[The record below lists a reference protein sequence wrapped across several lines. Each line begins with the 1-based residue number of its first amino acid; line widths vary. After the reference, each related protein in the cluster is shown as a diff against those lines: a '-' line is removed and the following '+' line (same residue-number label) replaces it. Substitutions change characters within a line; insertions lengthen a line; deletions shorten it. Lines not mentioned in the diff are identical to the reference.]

1 MSEVN
6 IEGVAD
12 AIVKMVIASLKKDLA
27 ESVARI
33 ERLEKALRGLV
44 EKIDDCTD
52 TWNGLFQMAA
62 IHGATLPKG
71 RDIGPELAIARTA
84 LEEKP

>member
-6 IEGVAD
+6 IESVAD
-12 AIVKMVIASLKKDLA
+12 EIVKMVIASLKKDLA

-33 ERLEKALRGLV
+33 ERLEKALRDV
-44 EKIDDCTD
+44 AACDDQCSPHTD
-52 TWNGLFQMAA
+52 ECVAA
-62 IHGATLPKG
+62 RA
-71 RDIGPELAIARTA
+71 A

>member
-1 MSEVN
+1 MPVVEAVSEVN

-33 ERLEKALRGLV
+33 ERLEKALR
-44 EKIDDCTD
+44 EIAD
-52 TWNGLFQMAA
+52 NGE
-62 IHGATLPKG
+62 HG
-71 RDIGPELAIARTA
+71 DYDECIGPAIARA
-84 LEEKP
+84 SLEEKP